1 MITSDNFI
9 QKLSFKF
16 KVFFKLHH
24 KSKVRE
30 SGVAPCCTICSAI
43 NQNESSFIFI
53 INYHFIKFA
62 LYKKMKRVSNRI
74 SKRSSTRQTKDFND
88 YDELGNAIDD
98 NATMETQDMLRNI
111 FIKSLKIKDGV

>member
-1 MITSDNFI
+1 
-9 QKLSFKF
+9 
-16 KVFFKLHH
+16 
-24 KSKVRE
+24 
-30 SGVAPCCTICSAI
+30 
-43 NQNESSFIFI
+43 
-53 INYHFIKFA
+53 
-62 LYKKMKRVSNRI
+62 MKRVSNRI